1 MKSELLKQIR
11 GLFSQKKVKRNRRV
25 LIFLF
30 FVFLSS
36 LIWFFN
42 KLEKDYFTTITI
54 PVKFYHFP
62 DDKIQINPLP
72 KQLNVNVY
80 GRGFTLLRYKLLSLN
95 TIYLDVLSN
104 IKTVK
109 NSDRELLYFNSE
121 SIIPSID
128 KELSGEMK
136 ILSVEPKDIKLI
148 FSKKQSKKVFVIPNI
163 SYSINKDYVI
173 DNVRIIPNTILITGP
188 SFIVDTVDTVFTQKQ
203 NISDLSS
210 NYIANLL
217 LKKVEFCS
225 YNRDYVAVVIKIE
238 KKTEKT
244 ISIPVESLFPSSIN
258 KSTFVPNTVNLKF
271 SVGIHH
277 FSQIDA
283 SQFQLTVERIKS
295 HSTNSETY
303 RIKVSRIPNKI
314 YNLQITPNIVTVLKN

>member
-42 KLEKDYFTTITI
+42 KLEKDYFTTLTI

-128 KELSGEMK
+128 RELSGEMK
-136 ILSVEPKDIKLI
+136 IMSIEPKDIKLI
-148 FSKKQSKKVFVIPNI
+148 FSKKQSKKVFVVPNI
-163 SYSINKDYVI
+163 SYSINKNYLINTVK
-173 DNVRIIPNTILITGP
+173 VIPNTILITGP
-188 SFIVDTVDTVFTQKQ
+188 SFIVDTIDTVFTQKQ

-210 NYIANLL
+210 NLKANLL
-217 LKKVEFCS
+217 LQKVEFCN
-225 YNRDYVAVVIKIE
+225 YNRDFVAVAINIE

-244 ISIPVESLFPSSIN
+244 IAVPVESLFPSSLKN
-258 KSTFVPNTVNLKF
+258 STFVPNLINLKF
-271 SVGIHH
+271 SVGIHQ
-277 FSQIDA
+277 FSKIDA
-283 SQFQLTVERIKS
+283 SQFQLTVERI
-295 HSTNSETY
+295 NSSSINSDIY
-303 RIKVSRIPNKI
+303 RVKAIRIPSKI
-314 YNLQITPNIVTVLKN
+314 YNLQITPNIVTILKK

>member
-42 KLEKDYFTTITI
+42 KLEKDYFTTLTI

-128 KELSGEMK
+128 RELSGEMK
-136 ILSVEPKDIKLI
+136 IMSIEPKDIKLI
-148 FSKKQSKKVFVIPNI
+148 FSKKQSKKVFVVPNI
-163 SYSINKDYVI
+163 SYSINKNYLINTVK
-173 DNVRIIPNTILITGP
+173 VIPNTILITGP
-188 SFIVDTVDTVFTQKQ
+188 SFIVDTIDTVFTQKQ

-210 NYIANLL
+210 NLKANLL
-217 LKKVEFCS
+217 LQKVEFCN
-225 YNRDYVAVVIKIE
+225 YNRDFVAVAINIE

-244 ISIPVESLFPSSIN
+244 IAVPVESLFPSSLKN
-258 KSTFVPNTVNLKF
+258 STFVPNSINLKF
-271 SVGIHH
+271 SVGIHQ
-277 FSQIDA
+277 FSKIDA
-283 SQFQLTVERIKS
+283 SQFQLTVERI
-295 HSTNSETY
+295 NSSSINSDIY
-303 RIKVSRIPNKI
+303 RVKAIRIPSKI
-314 YNLQITPNIVTVLKN
+314 YNLQITPNIVTILKK

>member
-1 MKSELLKQIR
+1 LKSELLKQIR

-42 KLEKDYFTTITI
+42 KLEKDYFTTLTI

-128 KELSGEMK
+128 RELSGEMK
-136 ILSVEPKDIKLI
+136 IMSIEPKDIKLI
-148 FSKKQSKKVFVIPNI
+148 FSKKQSKKVFVVPNI
-163 SYSINKDYVI
+163 SYSINKNYLINTVK
-173 DNVRIIPNTILITGP
+173 VIPNTILITGP
-188 SFIVDTVDTVFTQKQ
+188 SFIVDTIDTVFTQKQ

-210 NYIANLL
+210 NLKANLL
-217 LKKVEFCS
+217 LQKVEFCN
-225 YNRDYVAVVIKIE
+225 YNRDFVAVAINIE

-244 ISIPVESLFPSSIN
+244 IAVPVESLFPSSLKN
-258 KSTFVPNTVNLKF
+258 STFVPNLINLKF
-271 SVGIHH
+271 SVGIHQ
-277 FSQIDA
+277 FSKIDA
-283 SQFQLTVERIKS
+283 SQFQLTVERI
-295 HSTNSETY
+295 NSSSINSDIY
-303 RIKVSRIPNKI
+303 RVKAIRIPSKI
-314 YNLQITPNIVTVLKN
+314 YNLQITPNIVTILKK